1 MVNRSRSRRHPRI
14 SRAQRLQRPPRF
26 VRALRFERR
35 TIARIRRTHL
45 HPRYEISDDCVRQL
59 RFLWRHG
66 QIILEMLHSPD
77 QQTLLRFPRHKRRR
91 ATVSAHQPP
100 RARIEAQ
107 PALDLLRLVAVA
119 FVAVLN
125 QHRPNLLFKER
136 DPRRVRRTRADGDQQ
151 NTGDAKFRSPKA
163 PQLGESNSCK
173 SHLEAIARSFIGG
186 ALILRET
193 VHANTPFNTCPCTSV
208 SRRFEP
214 L

>member
-1 MVNRSRSRRHPRI
+1 MVNRSRSRRHARI
-14 SRAQRLQRPPRF
+14 SRAQRLERPPRF

-77 QQTLLRFPRHKRRR
+77 QQTLLRFPRYNRRR

-136 DPRRVRRTRADGDQQ
+136 DPRR
-151 NTGDAKFRSPKA
+151 
-163 PQLGESNSCK
+163 
-173 SHLEAIARSFIGG
+173 IGG
-186 ALILRET
+186 VYAKRKQQQADEQSS
-193 VHANTPFNTCPCTSV
+193 HRSRTP
-208 SRRFEP
+208 E